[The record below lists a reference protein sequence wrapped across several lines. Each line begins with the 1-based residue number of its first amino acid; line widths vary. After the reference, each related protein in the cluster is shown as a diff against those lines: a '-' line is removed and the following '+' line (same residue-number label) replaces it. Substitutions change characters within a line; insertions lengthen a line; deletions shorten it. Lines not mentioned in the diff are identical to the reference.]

1 MKLQSLDPRINRL
14 GIEENTNEFSNSL
27 LDQGDTYEAFIQTKE
42 DKPFEHVG
50 PVHAPNE
57 QMAILFAKEQYSRR
71 GGTCI
76 GLSIVKTQDV
86 MVSDY
91 VDNNQNVYDLLK
103 PIDELPFKFVNQEI
117 QLFDIFHLK
126 KRGKQHIRVGNVSAG
141 SHEHALYV
149 AKEKLNDKSVI
160 LNVWIIE
167 RSHIIP
173 ILSSDKDIWDTLPE
187 KKYRDAI
194 AYKAGEKLK
203 KFKENNLNK

>member
-91 VDNNQNVYDLLK
+91 VDNNQNVYENNTSNNNEGRD
-103 PIDELPFKFVNQEI
+103 
-117 QLFDIFHLK
+117 
-126 KRGKQHIRVGNVSAG
+126 
-141 SHEHALYV
+141 
-149 AKEKLNDKSVI
+149 
-160 LNVWIIE
+160 
-167 RSHIIP
+167 
-173 ILSSDKDIWDTLPE
+173 LSSLTLIICKMSCVVNCDIEIPSIETMKSSCGNRP
-187 KKYRDAI
+187 A
-194 AYKAGEKLK
+194 
-203 KFKENNLNK
+203 